1 MSTQE
6 IEDRDAAEKKVVS
19 QLTDQNDVSQL
30 AEQRTAELD
39 AVIESIPHGV
49 YVQTHPFKVR
59 CNRQAQ
65 QMSGPDFPKDF
76 QTMERARHGERS
88 EETRECDGRWVHSVG
103 APIYLKEELLGGV
116 VVNTDITERRLQ
128 EEALRRSEKLAAVG
142 QLTSSI
148 AHEINNPVEAVT
160 NLLYLVRHATSLEEA
175 HGYASTAEDEL
186 MRVAEIT
193 LQTLRFH
200 RHQTRLGPVDLADLA
215 HAVVRLYQS
224 RLLLRSVDVR
234 WRIRPTP
241 AVSGLEG
248 EIRQVLNNLVRNAME
263 ATEVGGHIAV
273 RVRSQVDRSTGRPGV
288 RITVAD
294 TGEGIR
300 PDIARHLFEPFQ
312 TSKEQT
318 GTGLGLWVSKGIVE
332 KHDGQIRVRS
342 RRGERHGTVFA
353 IWLPVEPEPHP
364 EPNPEPRPLS
374 PAKPDLD

>member
-1 MSTQE
+1 MDTPE
-6 IEDRDAAEKKVVS
+6 IEDDETSEQEGA
-19 QLTDQNDVSQL
+19 SQL
-30 AEQRTAELD
+30 AELRTAELD

-49 YVQTHPFKVR
+49 YVQTDPVKVR

-65 QMSGPDFPKDF
+65 RMSGPDFPTHF
-76 QTMERARHGERS
+76 QTMERARNGESS
-88 EETRECDGRWVHSVG
+88 EETQECNGRWVHSVG
-103 APIYLKEELLGGV
+103 APIYLKEKLLGGV

-148 AHEINNPVEAVT
+148 AHEINNPLEAVT
-160 NLLYLVRHATSLEEA
+160 NLLYLLQHATSLEEA
-175 HGYASTAEDEL
+175 RGYANTAQDEL

-200 RHQTRLGPVDLADLA
+200 RNQTRLAPVDLADLA

-224 RLLLRSVDVR
+224 RLSLRSVDVR
-234 WRIRPTP
+234 WRIRPAS

-263 ATEVGGHIAV
+263 ATEPGGQIAV
-273 RVRSQVDRSTGRPGV
+273 RVRPQIDGTTGRPGV

-353 IWLPVEPEPHP
+353 VWLPVEPEPHSG
-364 EPNPEPRPLS
+364 E
-374 PAKPDLD
+374 A